1 MANQLALTCDYYMF
15 QHFTKY
21 LHFINV
27 SMQRRALTQQYEFT
41 VFIKHKYLVN
51 IYVQYGIIF

>member
-1 MANQLALTCDYYMF
+1 MANQLALTCDYYIF

-27 SMQRRALTQQYEFT
+27 SIQWRSLTQQDEFM